1 MLLNR
6 QKQLLAL
13 LDAHQGEL
21 GNLDF
26 QKLLFLYCQQI
37 EAKPSYDFVPYKF
50 GGFSFTSY
58 DDKRRLVEQGLLAD
72 QERTWKLTPLGNKT
86 VAAMAPPVKAEMAAF
101 AKRYAASRGD
111 ALVVQA
117 YRLFPY
123 YAIRSEMASRVLAKD
138 KAALQAIK
146 DAAPR
151 RYVAGLSTIGYE
163 GLSLEAYLNK
173 LLMHGVS
180 LLCDVRR
187 NPLSRKYGFSK
198 STLSKSCEGIGIRY
212 EHLPE
217 LGISSDMRQNLAT
230 QEDYDAL
237 FAIYR
242 RDSLPR
248 QGTALAKVSSWIENG
263 ERVALTCYE
272 HAPQQCHRHC
282 VAGALQQKLGR
293 GHTVVH
299 L

>member
-6 QKQLLAL
+6 QKQLLVL
-13 LDAHQGEL
+13 LDAHQGEI
-21 GNLDF
+21 GSLDF
-26 QKLLFLYCQQI
+26 QKLLFLYCQQV

-58 DDKRRLVEQGLLAD
+58 ADKRRLVEQGFLAD
-72 QERTWKLTPLGNKT
+72 QERLWTLTPLGKKK
-86 VAAMAPPVKAEMAAF
+86 AAAANNPSIKVDMAAF
-101 AKRYAASRGD
+101 AKRYAGLRGD
-111 ALVVQA
+111 LLVAEA
-117 YRLFPY
+117 YRLFPF

-138 KAALQAIK
+138 KAALKAIK
-146 DAAPR
+146 DATPAR
-151 RYVAGLSTIGYE
+151 QTAGLCTIGYE
-163 GLSLEAYLNK
+163 GLSLEVYLNK
-173 LLMHGVS
+173 LLMHGVT

-198 STLSKSCEGIGIRY
+198 STLSKSCEGVGIRY

-217 LGISSDMRQNLAT
+217 LGIASDLRQDLAT

-248 QGTALAKVSSWIENG
+248 QSAALEKPIPVWQLDGGSAVVGANEPASLYPTLSL
-263 ERVALTCYE
+263 A
-272 HAPQQCHRHC
+272 
-282 VAGALQQKLGR
+282 AGG
-293 GHTVVH
+293 GIT
-299 L
+299 